1 MKYYIVE
8 EDLLKSL
15 WINDLKLA
23 ALENGGVDNWEWYG
37 ESMNYFLKEQKVRN
51 FEELAEKEIAFMAI
65 EEVDR

>member
-8 EDLLKSL
+8 ENLLKEL

-37 ESMNYFLKEQKVRN
+37 ESINDFLKEQKAKN
-51 FEELAEKEIAFMAI
+51 FEELAEAEITFMKI
-65 EEVDR
+65 EEVNR

>member
-8 EDLLKSL
+8 ENLLKEL
-15 WINDLKLA
+15 WIHDLKLA

-37 ESMNYFLKEQKVRN
+37 ESIGDFLKEQKAEN
-51 FEELAEKEIAFMAI
+51 FEELMEKEITSMTI

>member
-8 EDLLKSL
+8 ENLLKEL

-37 ESMNYFLKEQKVRN
+37 ESISDFLKEQRAEN
-51 FEELAEKEIAFMAI
+51 FEELAKIEIAHMAI
-65 EEVDR
+65 EEVNR